1 MTSQTL
7 INIEVQLPIEGIP
20 YAFAKYHLQWDESKT
35 VAQIHAWIT
44 AEIKAAPKELST
56 QNVLEVKQMQELLD
70 DTIEKSEMK
79 SRLIES
85 LKQALGEEKYNEIRE
100 STLNSAE
107 FKAITK
113 HSHNVSTDA

>member
-20 YAFAKYHLQWDESKT
+20 YAFAKYHIAGEAWKT
-35 VAQIHAWIT
+35 ISELHT
-44 AEIKAAPKELST
+44 ALTNDIKSAPKELST
-56 QNVLEVKQMQELLD
+56 QNVLEVKQMQELLE

-79 SRLIES
+79 SRLIEA
-85 LKQALGEEKYNEIRE
+85 LKNELGEEKFNSLRE
-100 STLNSAE
+100 SVINSAD

-113 HSHNVSTDA
+113 HSSNAQTE

>member
-1 MTSQTL
+1 MKV
-7 INIEVQLPIEGIP
+7 EVQLPIEGIP
-20 YAFAKYHLQWDESKT
+20 YAFAKYFIDCENTKT
-35 VAQIHAWIT
+35 IAEIHAGIT
-44 AEIKAAPKELST
+44 AEIKSPPKEIST

-85 LKQALGEEKYNEIRE
+85 LKKEIGDEKYNQIRE
-100 STLNSAE
+100 ATLNSAE

-113 HSHNVSTDA
+113 HSNNAASEA